1 MKYHFL
7 IVLMIM
13 MTAAIAGCLGGDDD
27 DDDGDNETIIM
38 INAKEYTIHNI
49 FEDLQAETITGSN
62 DVEYT
67 GVSLEDLLLDAGVA
81 DIDLWQ
87 YNILGSDGYSKN
99 ITHLDLKAGI
109 LVEDD
114 VMTVFPDLPGK
125 YRVRDIVSIEPVEAN
140 TITING
146 DLYTW
151 MQPFDIFTATVM
163 SNDTLTLEGV
173 LISDLL
179 NGTEITNPQDHNF
192 TIKASD
198 GYHKEVTW
206 NDMLSGILVQD
217 EMKTF
222 FPDLDKKYHIKYVVE
237 IEVV

>member
-1 MKYHFL
+1 LKYQFL

-13 MTAAIAGCLGGDDD
+13 MTAALAGCLGGDDD
-27 DDDGDNETIIM
+27 GDNEAIIM
-38 INAKEYTIHNI
+38 INGKEYTIHDI
-49 FEDLQAETITGSN
+49 FEDLQAGTITGSD

-87 YNILGSDGYSKN
+87 YNINASDGYSKN

-109 LVEDD
+109 LVKED

-125 YRVRDIVSIEPVEAN
+125 YRVRDIVSIVPVEAN

-192 TIKASD
+192 TIMASD
-198 GYHKEVTW
+198 GYQKEVTW
-206 NDMLSGILVQD
+206 NDLLSGILVPD
-217 EMKTF
+217 DMKTF
-222 FPDLDKKYHIKYVVE
+222 FPDLDKKYHIKYVVK